1 MMLAITICEL
11 IFCAYFSMG
20 NNFFA
25 NLVWEVSLQLGHT
38 SAPVGARLFRDELN
52 VEEGALLRTENVA

>member
-1 MMLAITICEL
+1 
-11 IFCAYFSMG
+11 MG
-20 NNFFA
+20 NIIA
-25 NLVWEVSLQLGHT
+25 DLVWKVSLELGHT